1 MKTVGNLD
9 IAKIKGGEAA
19 AEEDEAKSSNSNSKA
34 PPSEAAMGAVSNM
47 AVDAMA
53 KEAKYE

>member
-1 MKTVGNLD
+1 LKPVADLS
-9 IAKIKGGEAA
+9 IADIKGGEANA
-19 AEEDEAKSSNSNSKA
+19 EAEEAKTSSSSNKS
-34 PPSEAAMGAVSNM
+34 PPSDAAMGAVSNM

>member
-1 MKTVGNLD
+1 LD

-19 AEEDEAKSSNSNSKA
+19 AEEEEAKTSSSSSKA

>member
-1 MKTVGNLD
+1 MA
-9 IAKIKGGEAA
+9 IAKIKAA
-19 AEEDEAKSSNSNSKA
+19 AAEEEEDEAKSSNSNSKA